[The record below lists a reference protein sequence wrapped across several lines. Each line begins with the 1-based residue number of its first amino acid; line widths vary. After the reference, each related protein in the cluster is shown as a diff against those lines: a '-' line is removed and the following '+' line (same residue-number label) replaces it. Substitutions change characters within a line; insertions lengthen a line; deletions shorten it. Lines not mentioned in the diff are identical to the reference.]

1 MLWIRVVVC
10 NRHKPSS
17 YVYNFPVLLKT
28 SCWWHETI
36 CGNFSMPPVDTVTVN
51 GNKILSF
58 IYQVKGIYLVLK
70 GPGSA
75 EKCLF
80 MASTRSESTISFHRL
95 QSTWYLVISGIA
107 TKQTTERRCKL
118 WFDLAKHQ
126 FVHFISNG
134 SQSIVELFSL
144 VHVLNHPIKH
154 WIPCALQLYF
164 ITQPQRFGYENLFR
178 KNRDPSRIN

>member
-1 MLWIRVVVC
+1 MFRIFLCFWKLVVDDMRQSVA
-10 NRHKPSS
+10 
-17 YVYNFPVLLKT
+17 
-28 SCWWHETI
+28 I
-36 CGNFSMPPVDTVTVN
+36 FSMPPVDTVTVN

-95 QSTWYLVISGIA
+95 QSTWHLVISGIA

-118 WFDLAKHQ
+118 WLDLAKHQ

-144 VHVLNHPIKH
+144 VHVLNHPIKQSLVLSNC
-154 WIPCALQLYF
+154 IL
-164 ITQPQRFGYENLFR
+164 
-178 KNRDPSRIN
+178 